1 MTTVI
6 VAVVSYIRSSCQEPK
21 KQVRQSQSKDVQIVS
36 DWKENCTR
44 SIPPLHKT
52 ALFNSLQN
60 SNDSNGQL
68 LLLTSLILSV
78 VFYPKDCYFILKSLS
93 CLLKD
98 HILLN
103 YHPPPLLLSDL
114 FLSLSIGHSS
124 FSKIFRYSTAKAQSL
139 GLSASPIT
147 HSLCKIIYIVVNT
160 IYILIMPH

>member
-21 KQVRQSQSKDVQIVS
+21 KQVRQSQSNDVQIVS

-103 YHPPPLLLSDL
+103 YHSPPFYYLICFSVSLLVIPPFLRFLDIQLPRLNLWASALLLSL
-114 FLSLSIGHSS
+114 ILCAKS
-124 FSKIFRYSTAKAQSL
+124 F
-139 GLSASPIT
+139 
-147 HSLCKIIYIVVNT
+147 
-160 IYILIMPH
+160 IL